1 MRDIRKR
8 GASLGTVQAERLALG
23 LGLGVAVELLGKLG
37 AELDQPTVCG
47 ERSAIAFLDVIKP
60 PPESLVTALSKTL
73 PVRRRVSDARRRR
86 RTARVSARWRRPH
99 ACARCDDPHARY
111 PSIMKPFRRETVVD
125 RRQPAVR
132 WSAVFAGAAVA
143 IAAWMLLQLFGSG
156 VALTASDAEELD
168 NVRGIGIGTTAWS
181 VIATLIAMFLGGVL
195 AGRLAGHHERRV
207 AGLHGLLVWAATS
220 IVGFTAISAAVAM
233 MSSGYGDTFVT
244 PEPGVRDELARAL
257 EPANARLR
265 LDGKPQVAVN
275 QLIEAAR
282 SSEAVDGYDRN
293 LFISRLDERT
303 PLTRP
308 DVEAVVRG
316 LGNRAPELIAS
327 AKRLGA
333 HRVQAVKAAERT
345 GCMFLVASFAL
356 ALGLVAAIGGA
367 LLAARELVRRRGL
380 DVDPPHTTS
389 PYPVQPMPPD
399 TD

>member
-1 MRDIRKR
+1 M
-8 GASLGTVQAERLALG
+8 
-23 LGLGVAVELLGKLG
+23 
-37 AELDQPTVCG
+37 
-47 ERSAIAFLDVIKP
+47 
-60 PPESLVTALSKTL
+60 
-73 PVRRRVSDARRRR
+73 
-86 RTARVSARWRRPH
+86 
-99 ACARCDDPHARY
+99 
-111 PSIMKPFRRETVVD
+111 
-125 RRQPAVR
+125 
-132 WSAVFAGAAVA
+132 FAGAAVA

-156 VALTASDAEELD
+156 VALSAIDAEELD

-181 VIATLIAMFLGGVL
+181 VIATLIAMLLGGLL

-233 MSSGYGDTFVT
+233 MSPGHGDIIA
-244 PEPGVRDELARAL
+244 PDPGVRDELARAL
-257 EPANARLR
+257 EPTNARLR
-265 LDGKPQVAVN
+265 LAGKPQVSVN

-282 SSEAVDGYDRN
+282 SSGAIDGYDRN

-303 PLTRP
+303 PLTGP

-316 LGNRAPELIAS
+316 LGDRAPELIAT
-327 AKRLGA
+327 AGQLGA
-333 HRVQAVKAAERT
+333 HRVHAVKVAET
-345 GCMFLVASFAL
+345 VGCMFLVASLAL

-380 DVDPPHTTS
+380 DAEPAHTTS